1 MQARAW
7 ADMLG
12 DQERCFA
19 KLVAKFEISHKV
31 SEEGKTRTRQSYACI
46 LQCVTP
52 GAFGSKDV
60 LWAEYEVSDIFEGR
74 NSLQVTVHLSRSR

>member
-19 KLVAKFEISHKV
+19 KLVAKLEISHKV
-31 SEEGKTRTRQSYACI
+31 GEEGKTRMRQSYACI
-46 LQCVTP
+46 LQHVTSV
-52 GAFGSKDV
+52 AFGSKDV
-60 LWAEYEVSDIFEGR
+60 LWAEYGVSETFKVR
-74 NSLQVTVHLSRSR
+74 VHCR